1 MSRHRRPGVLTKALH
16 LRQPPKTAIPTRPR
30 VGIELVDARTR
41 VAHQVSPE
49 ELREGRTR
57 GDYRARCGIQLL
69 AASLTD
75 PGCGQC
81 PSCAS

>member
-1 MSRHRRPGVLTKALH
+1 MSRHRRPGLLAKALC

-41 VAHQVSPE
+41 VAHRVSPE

-57 GDYRARCGIQLL
+57 GDYRARCGIRLL